1 MRRREKKIFSAVFV
15 IVMTYCAIFL
25 AGMLCQN
32 GSNTVQAADSISREE
47 WIHTLVDTFQMKIEG
62 ELVPDDYY
70 KDVSESTV
78 TYYRDI
84 LTAVNFGVI
93 DLEAGEEFKPKDPVT
108 REFAAQTLNFCLG
121 YELEENAQYTM
132 NDQDSLKYIQSDQ
145 VALNQG
151 WFTLIDGAFQP
162 DKAVTE
168 AEKTSMVAFA
178 KSVLAASEIDENHKN
193 TYEFAEGVIVVP
205 EEISVELTED
215 HKVLIYDHS
224 VELAEGDTFAV
235 FSNGLAYVY
244 KAVGIA
250 SKSYGIEVQTE
261 DVDYDTVVKKY
272 DAEGVIE
279 ANLGDFVPASDDI
292 IMDIKYADGT
302 VEENADTSKRARA
315 ARIEGTKWLK
325 EIKLTQKIGNGKIA
339 CTVSNIEVRYRTD
352 SLRGEYL
359 FSVSGKAK
367 VEGTVSGKKSKTVHV
382 GHLRIYGIGLVNVD
396 MIFSAEGSI
405 TVNFTSGFSTG
416 VEKVRGQ
423 GVRTIK
429 NFSASK
435 WRISMKTELR
445 EACRV
450 SFVIE
455 IPAVAKG
462 TVYGELGI
470 KAAVDVE
477 VYLDGKKPKT
487 CMDLDA
493 YMYAEIGYSLTVF
506 GQRVTSG
513 TIPIYTA
520 SDSPI
525 RVCYHIEDGKQ
536 VAACKRPESSSRV
549 GKGKYYT
556 LGDAS
561 GTYSSGCFIAPA
573 EGEVVPTFEY
583 TVDND
588 GNATITKYNG
598 NTYALTIP
606 EELDGYPVVGI
617 GKAAFKRKTS
627 LGAVV
632 IPDGVTKIAAEAFSN
647 CGNLNSVSLP
657 NGLVELEGAAF
668 EACQELDLIV
678 IPKSL
683 VKCKYA
689 FLGSGGIIGP
699 FGYCSSLRN
708 VIFEEGIKAIPEEIF
723 YGCTGLREVKIPDTV
738 TKIGKEAFMDCVNI
752 ERVDTGASVTEIG
765 IRAFANCKS
774 ISELKLSKQLVY
786 MDGEAFV
793 NCISLKEIE
802 IPKTLAKCGYA
813 FLSSGGAIGPFGY
826 CSNLTNVIFEEGIKM
841 IPEEIF
847 LGCTGLREVKIPD
860 TVTKIG
866 KEAFMDCINIERV
879 DTGVSVTEIGIRAFA
894 NCKNISELKLSKQL
908 VYIDG
913 EAFVNCISLKEI
925 EIPKTLAK
933 CGHAFLSNGGAIG
946 PFGYCSNLTNVIFE
960 EGITMVPEEIFLGCT
975 GLREVRIPNTVMEIG
990 ANAFRECT
998 NLEKAVLPNG
1008 LVAIYGS
1015 AFSNCSN
1022 LLEINIPDSVTSMG
1036 TYTFESCTAMK
1047 KVHLPNK
1054 RVTIAEGMFSGC
1066 TSLVEINWPD
1076 TVETVGVNAFK
1087 NCAFLPEVHLPANVK
1102 TIGNNAFS
1110 GCTAL
1115 KKFVF
1120 SDQVR
1125 EIGANAFSN
1134 CDALTEI
1141 VLPDS
1146 LRTLGD
1152 AAFSSCD
1159 LLATVDLGAGVRVIP
1174 ASCFYESPVLE
1185 KIILPQQVTAVR
1197 ANAFKNCTKLT
1208 GITMNRNI
1216 TAIDATAFSYPD
1228 RTTIYG
1234 VAGTY
1239 PETFAKENGFSF
1251 SVLNVP
1257 AKSIKLSQASRVAR
1271 GGTLQ
1276 LTAKITPQDSSDELT
1291 WTSTD
1296 EGILTVDKTG
1306 LIKGVK
1312 TGTASITVMA
1322 GDVVETLDITVYE
1335 KVTGI
1340 GLNVTSKE
1348 VTIGNILQLSATVYP
1363 NNADNKKVK
1372 WSSSD
1377 TKVATVTAN
1386 GRVTAIAYGTAT
1398 ITATTEDGGYTR
1410 SCTLTVKPV
1419 SVTGIS
1425 LNTKTADVGIGGS
1438 CQLIAEILPE
1448 NATNKEV
1455 TWTSSKPEI
1464 AEVKDGL
1471 VTGIREGTAII
1482 IVKSKDGAKTASCTI
1497 TVKNLSV
1504 TGITLDRRE
1513 LDMEINE
1520 TYRLIPSISPTG
1532 ANNQNITWA
1541 SDNEE
1546 VAAVS
1551 DGTVTAKKVGTAI
1564 ITATTEDG
1572 SYTAACTVTVTEP
1585 APGQDVTGVTLSK
1598 ETLSIEEGN
1607 CALLEA
1613 FVEPETAKNQTVTWS
1628 TSDEEIAEVDPETGI
1643 VSGVAEGTTTITATT
1658 EDGGYTADCEVTVTA
1673 MAEDTVPVEN
1683 VSVIPSE
1690 GDLSQDQTIEAGKQ
1704 FVLSAEVYPADATNQ
1719 NVIWL
1724 SSNKEV
1730 ATVTQEGTVTAVG
1743 AGEVT
1748 LMAISENGGRRV
1760 EYKIQVLPAKVQ
1772 VTDIQ
1777 LGKTQLSLNIGDQ
1790 EKLTAE
1796 ILPEEA
1802 ADTPLIWKSDHEEVA
1817 TVDSNGVV
1825 TATGEG
1831 TAVITVMAEDESEVT
1846 AQCTVQ
1852 VSKKTNPPVD
1862 PDKPD
1867 DPNPPVDPDKPDDPN
1882 PPVDPD
1888 KPVTPVNP
1896 GTSGRPGT
1904 TGGNNRPSLSVGS
1917 KKKLSS
1923 GTYKITANSAKKEVT
1938 FVKPASTGKKSVTV
1952 SATVKI
1958 DGQTFKVTGIEAKA
1972 FKNNKKLK
1980 SVSIGKNVK
1989 KIGKEAFS
1997 GCKKLSKVTIKGTAL
2012 KSIGRNTFKNINK
2025 KAVFKVPRKKMKQYK
2040 KLLGSKTGYK
2050 KTMKLK

>member
-145 VALNQG
+145 VALNHG
-151 WFTLIDGAFQP
+151 WFALIDGAFQP

-279 ANLGDFVPASDDI
+279 ANLGNFVPASDDI
-292 IMDIKYADGT
+292 IVDINYEDGT
-302 VEENADTSKRARA
+302 VEEAADTSERARA
-315 ARIEGTKWLK
+315 ARIQGSKK
-325 EIKLTQKIGNGKIA
+325 IQNIKFFQKIKNGKIG
-339 CTVSNIEVRYRTD
+339 CTISNIKVNYRVNGFGD
-352 SLRGEYL
+352 WL
-359 FSVSGKAK
+359 FSISGKAK
-367 VEGTVSGKKSKTVHV
+367 GSCDIKTEGSLTLRMGTIPIAGV
-382 GHLRIYGIGLVNVD
+382 GEVYVD
-396 MIFSAEGSI
+396 MIYSAEGSI
-405 TVNFTSGFSTG
+405 SVLISSRFETG
-416 VEKVRGQ
+416 IEKVRGQ
-423 GVRTIK
+423 GIRRIK
-429 NFSASK
+429 NFKTADPEISAHA
-435 WRISMKTELR
+435 ELKA
-445 EACRV
+445 ACKV
-450 SFVIE
+450 AFAIQ
-455 IPAVAKG
+455 IPLMAKG
-462 TVYGELGI
+462 TIYGEAGV
-470 KAAVDVE
+470 KADADIE
-477 VYLDGKKPKT
+477 IYTDGKKPEV
-487 CMDLDA
+487 CMDLGA
-493 YMYAEIGYSLTVF
+493 HMYATAGYSVIVF
-506 GQRVTSG
+506 GQQVAADI
-513 TIPIYTA
+513 IPIYTE
-520 SDSPI
+520 SNSPV
-525 RVCYHIEDGKQ
+525 RRYYHIEDNNT
-536 VAACKRPESSSRV
+536 VSACKRADSSSHV
-549 GKGKYYT
+549 GKRGY
-556 LGDAS
+556 
-561 GTYSSGCFIAPA
+561 YSSMDSSGNYGSDWFIAPF
-573 EGEVVPTFEY
+573 EEEEVPIFEY
-583 TVDND
+583 TVDD
-588 GNATITKYNG
+588 AGNATITKYNG
-598 NTYALTIP
+598 NAYTLTIP
-606 EELDGYPVVGI
+606 EELDGYPVTAI
-617 GKAAFKRKTS
+617 GKGAFRNNKR
-627 LGAVV
+627 LGSVV
-632 IPDGVTKIAAEAFSN
+632 IPDAVISIGIDAFNGCSNLQNVILPDNNKYTYIDEGVFANTTSLNDIQIPDYVTQIKYRAFYNCGLKSLKLNDDITYIGEEAF
-647 CGNLNSVSLP
+647 CGCTKLADLTLPKYLELYGSACFGGCNSLQSIEIPRYIKGNDYYPDYHYMVDKMMKGMFYGCDQLKEVKFAKGITAIPHNLFNGCTGIEEITIPDTVSVIGYHAFNLCSSLKKV
-657 NGLVELEGAAF
+657 NL
-668 EACQELDLIV
+668 
-678 IPKSL
+678 PKSL
-683 VKCKYA
+683 TKIEVMAFRGCTSLENIDIPDSVTEISHCA
-689 FLGSGGIIGP
+689 FLSCRNLSEIKMPAKLRIIGTWAFKACDSLKTITIPKNVKEVPLFYDGFLTTTTESP
-699 FGYCSSLRN
+699 FVDCTKLKEVILEDGMVQLANSLFYN
-708 VIFEEGIKAIPEEIF
+708 FENLERI
-723 YGCTGLREVKIPDTV
+723 VIPDTV
-738 TKIGKEAFMDCVNI
+738 TEIGNRTFGNASALRDVTLSKNLEKIGDEV
-752 ERVDTGASVTEIG
+752 
-765 IRAFANCKS
+765 
-774 ISELKLSKQLVY
+774 
-786 MDGEAFV
+786 FV
-793 NCISLKEIE
+793 NCTSLEKIEMPDSINNMGTNLFAGCTLLSEVKLQNNKIRIQEGTFKNCTSLKKIE
-802 IPKTLAKCGYA
+802 LP
-813 FLSSGGAIGPFGY
+813 GA
-826 CSNLTNVIFEEGIKM
+826 L
-841 IPEEIF
+841 
-847 LGCTGLREVKIPD
+847 
-860 TVTKIG
+860 
-866 KEAFMDCINIERV
+866 
-879 DTGVSVTEIGIRAFA
+879 
-894 NCKNISELKLSKQL
+894 Q
-908 VYIDG
+908 YI
-913 EAFVNCISLKEI
+913 
-925 EIPKTLAK
+925 
-933 CGHAFLSNGGAIG
+933 H
-946 PFGYCSNLTNVIFE
+946 
-960 EGITMVPEEIFLGCT
+960 
-975 GLREVRIPNTVMEIG
+975 
-990 ANAFRECT
+990 ANAFEGCEK
-998 NLEKAVLPNG
+998 LESITVPDGFL
-1008 LVAIYGS
+1008 AID
-1015 AFSNCSN
+1015 
-1022 LLEINIPDSVTSMG
+1022 E
-1036 TYTFESCTAMK
+1036 
-1047 KVHLPNK
+1047 
-1054 RVTIAEGMFSGC
+1054 
-1066 TSLVEINWPD
+1066 
-1076 TVETVGVNAFK
+1076 NAFK
-1087 NCAFLPEVHLPANVK
+1087 NCKRLTSVDLKGNYVWSNAFENCRELTDVKMSDSIFNIGNAAFLNCTSIEKIRLSTGIHEIRDNTFEGCTYLNNLIIPYGVK
-1102 TIGNNAFS
+1102 SIGN
-1110 GCTAL
+1110 
-1115 KKFVF
+1115 
-1120 SDQVR
+1120 
-1125 EIGANAFSN
+1125 E
-1134 CDALTEI
+1134 
-1141 VLPDS
+1141 
-1146 LRTLGD
+1146 
-1152 AAFSSCD
+1152 
-1159 LLATVDLGAGVRVIP
+1159 
-1174 ASCFYESPVLE
+1174 
-1185 KIILPQQVTAVR
+1185 
-1197 ANAFKNCTKLT
+1197 AFKNCTRLK
-1208 GITMNRNI
+1208 NI
-1216 TAIDATAFSYPD
+1216 SIPKNVTSISDNAFSYPEEI
-1228 RTTIYG
+1228 TIYG
-1234 VAGTY
+1234 V
-1239 PETFAKENGFSF
+1239 
-1251 SVLNVP
+1251 
-1257 AKSIKLSQASRVAR
+1257 
-1271 GGTLQ
+1271 
-1276 LTAKITPQDSSDELT
+1276 
-1291 WTSTD
+1291 
-1296 EGILTVDKTG
+1296 
-1306 LIKGVK
+1306 KGSY
-1312 TGTASITVMA
+1312 AEEYA
-1322 GDVVETLDITVYE
+1322 
-1335 KVTGI
+1335 
-1340 GLNVTSKE
+1340 
-1348 VTIGNILQLSATVYP
+1348 
-1363 NNADNKKVK
+1363 NKKGMAFVEK
-1372 WSSSD
+1372 IVDVEAVEMLKEKYIVTEGDSIQLAITISPEDCNSDVTWSSSD
-1377 TKVATVTAN
+1377 ESVATVRNDGVLKAVKS
-1386 GRVTAIAYGTAT
+1386 GECTAT
-1398 ITATTEDGGYTR
+1398 VKIGNIEKTCRVIVRGRNYGLRLTGEKTLKIGTTMLLTCMDTDNRSIKAEELKWQSENPDIATVDQKGSVQGLKKGKTIIEVSLLEDPSIKGTFE
-1410 SCTLTVKPV
+1410 VEVIDEKIK
-1419 SVTGIS
+1419 VTGIS
-1425 LNTKTADVGIGGS
+1425 LDKKKLSMD
-1438 CQLIAEILPE
+1438 
-1448 NATNKEV
+1448 
-1455 TWTSSKPEI
+1455 
-1464 AEVKDGL
+1464 VKDTYKL
-1471 VTGIREGTAII
+1471 
-1482 IVKSKDGAKTASCTI
+1482 TASI
-1497 TVKNLSV
+1497 FP
-1504 TGITLDRRE
+1504 E
-1513 LDMEINE
+1513 
-1520 TYRLIPSISPTG
+1520 G

-1585 APGQDVTGVTLSK
+1585 APGQNVTGVTLSK

-1613 FVEPETAKNQTVTWS
+1613 FVDPETAKNHTVTWS
-1628 TSDEEIAEVDPETGI
+1628 TSDEEIAEVDLETGI

-1760 EYKIQVLPAKVQ
+1760 EYKIQVLPVKVQ
-1772 VTDIQ
+1772 VTDIR
-1777 LGKTQLSLNIGDQ
+1777 LGKTQLSLNIGGQ

-1852 VSKKTNPPVD
+1852 VSKK

-1867 DPNPPVDPDKPDDPN
+1867 DPNPPVDPDKPN
-1882 PPVDPD
+1882 PPVNPD

-1923 GTYKITANSAKKEVT
+1923 GTYKITANSAKREVT
-1938 FVKPASTGKKSVTV
+1938 FVKPASTGNKSVTV
-1952 SATVKI
+1952 PATVKI

>member
-802 IPKTLAKCGYA
+802 IPKTLAKCG
-813 FLSSGGAIGPFGY
+813 
-826 CSNLTNVIFEEGIKM
+826 
-841 IPEEIF
+841 
-847 LGCTGLREVKIPD
+847 
-860 TVTKIG
+860 
-866 KEAFMDCINIERV
+866 
-879 DTGVSVTEIGIRAFA
+879 
-894 NCKNISELKLSKQL
+894 
-908 VYIDG
+908 
-913 EAFVNCISLKEI
+913 
-925 EIPKTLAK
+925 
-933 CGHAFLSNGGAIG
+933 HAFLSNGGAIG

-1087 NCAFLPEVHLPANVK
+1087 NCASLPEVHLPANVK

-1174 ASCFYESPVLE
+1174 ASCFYENPVLE

-1312 TGTASITVMA
+1312 TGTASITAMA

-1425 LNTKTADVGIGGS
+1425 LNTKSADVGIGGS

-1497 TVKNLSV
+1497 TVKNLTV
-1504 TGITLDRRE
+1504 TGITLDRRK

-1532 ANNQNITWA
+1532 ANNQNVTWA

-1585 APGQDVTGVTLSK
+1585 APGQNVTGVTLSK

-1719 NVIWL
+1719 KVIWL

-1952 SATVKI
+1952 PATVKI

>member
-1 MRRREKKIFSAVFV
+1 M
-15 IVMTYCAIFL
+15 
-25 AGMLCQN
+25 
-32 GSNTVQAADSISREE
+32 
-47 WIHTLVDTFQMKIEG
+47 
-62 ELVPDDYY
+62 
-70 KDVSESTV
+70 
-78 TYYRDI
+78 
-84 LTAVNFGVI
+84 
-93 DLEAGEEFKPKDPVT
+93 
-108 REFAAQTLNFCLG
+108 
-121 YELEENAQYTM
+121 
-132 NDQDSLKYIQSDQ
+132 
-145 VALNQG
+145 
-151 WFTLIDGAFQP
+151 
-162 DKAVTE
+162 
-168 AEKTSMVAFA
+168 
-178 KSVLAASEIDENHKN
+178 
-193 TYEFAEGVIVVP
+193 
-205 EEISVELTED
+205 
-215 HKVLIYDHS
+215 
-224 VELAEGDTFAV
+224 
-235 FSNGLAYVY
+235 
-244 KAVGIA
+244 
-250 SKSYGIEVQTE
+250 
-261 DVDYDTVVKKY
+261 
-272 DAEGVIE
+272 
-279 ANLGDFVPASDDI
+279 
-292 IMDIKYADGT
+292 
-302 VEENADTSKRARA
+302 
-315 ARIEGTKWLK
+315 
-325 EIKLTQKIGNGKIA
+325 
-339 CTVSNIEVRYRTD
+339 
-352 SLRGEYL
+352 
-359 FSVSGKAK
+359 
-367 VEGTVSGKKSKTVHV
+367 
-382 GHLRIYGIGLVNVD
+382 
-396 MIFSAEGSI
+396 
-405 TVNFTSGFSTG
+405 
-416 VEKVRGQ
+416 
-423 GVRTIK
+423 
-429 NFSASK
+429 
-435 WRISMKTELR
+435 
-445 EACRV
+445 
-450 SFVIE
+450 
-455 IPAVAKG
+455 
-462 TVYGELGI
+462 
-470 KAAVDVE
+470 
-477 VYLDGKKPKT
+477 
-487 CMDLDA
+487 
-493 YMYAEIGYSLTVF
+493 
-506 GQRVTSG
+506 
-513 TIPIYTA
+513 
-520 SDSPI
+520 
-525 RVCYHIEDGKQ
+525 
-536 VAACKRPESSSRV
+536 
-549 GKGKYYT
+549 
-556 LGDAS
+556 
-561 GTYSSGCFIAPA
+561 
-573 EGEVVPTFEY
+573 
-583 TVDND
+583 
-588 GNATITKYNG
+588 
-598 NTYALTIP
+598 
-606 EELDGYPVVGI
+606 
-617 GKAAFKRKTS
+617 
-627 LGAVV
+627 
-632 IPDGVTKIAAEAFSN
+632 
-647 CGNLNSVSLP
+647 
-657 NGLVELEGAAF
+657 
-668 EACQELDLIV
+668 
-678 IPKSL
+678 
-683 VKCKYA
+683 
-689 FLGSGGIIGP
+689 
-699 FGYCSSLRN
+699 
-708 VIFEEGIKAIPEEIF
+708 
-723 YGCTGLREVKIPDTV
+723 
-738 TKIGKEAFMDCVNI
+738 
-752 ERVDTGASVTEIG
+752 
-765 IRAFANCKS
+765 
-774 ISELKLSKQLVY
+774 
-786 MDGEAFV
+786 
-793 NCISLKEIE
+793 
-802 IPKTLAKCGYA
+802 
-813 FLSSGGAIGPFGY
+813 
-826 CSNLTNVIFEEGIKM
+826 
-841 IPEEIF
+841 
-847 LGCTGLREVKIPD
+847 
-860 TVTKIG
+860 
-866 KEAFMDCINIERV
+866 
-879 DTGVSVTEIGIRAFA
+879 
-894 NCKNISELKLSKQL
+894 SKQL

-1008 LVAIYGS
+1008 LVAIYGL

-1102 TIGNNAFS
+1102 TIGNNAFL

-1174 ASCFYESPVLE
+1174 ASCFYENPVLE

-1312 TGTASITVMA
+1312 TGTASITAMA

-1425 LNTKTADVGIGGS
+1425 LNTKSADVGIGGS

-1471 VTGIREGTAII
+1471 VTGISEGTAII

-1504 TGITLDRRE
+1504 TGITLDKRE

-1532 ANNQNITWA
+1532 ANNQNVTWA

-1585 APGQDVTGVTLSK
+1585 APGQNVTGVTLSK

-1613 FVEPETAKNQTVTWS
+1613 FVEPETVKNQTVTWS

-1658 EDGGYTADCEVTVTA
+1658 EDGGYTADCGVTVIA

-1690 GDLSQDQTIEAGKQ
+1690 GDLSEDQTIEAGKQ

-1952 SATVKI
+1952 PATVKI

>member
-93 DLEAGEEFKPKDPVT
+93 DLEAGEEFKPKDPVS

-168 AEKTSMVAFA
+168 AEKNSMVAFA

-279 ANLGDFVPASDDI
+279 ANLGNFVPASDDI
-292 IMDIKYADGT
+292 IVDINYEDGT
-302 VEENADTSKRARA
+302 VEEAADTSERARA
-315 ARIEGTKWLK
+315 ARIQGSKK
-325 EIKLTQKIGNGKIA
+325 IRDIKCFQKIKNGKIG
-339 CTVSNIEVRYRTD
+339 CTVSNIKVNYRVNGFGD
-352 SLRGEYL
+352 WL
-359 FSVSGKAK
+359 FSISGKAK
-367 VEGTVSGKKSKTVHV
+367 GSCDIKGEGSLTLRMGTIPIAGV
-382 GHLRIYGIGLVNVD
+382 GEVYVD
-396 MIFSAEGSI
+396 MIYSAEGSI
-405 TVNFTSGFSTG
+405 SVLITSRFEAGI
-416 VEKVRGQ
+416 EKVRGQ
-423 GVRTIK
+423 GIRKIK
-429 NFSASK
+429 NFKTADPEISAHV
-435 WRISMKTELR
+435 ELKA
-445 EACRV
+445 ACNV
-450 SFVIE
+450 AFAIQ
-455 IPAVAKG
+455 IPLMAKG
-462 TVYGELGI
+462 TIYGEAGV
-470 KAAVDVE
+470 KADADIE
-477 VYLDGKKPKT
+477 IYTDGKKPEV
-487 CMDLDA
+487 CMDLGA
-493 YMYAEIGYSLTVF
+493 HMYATAGYSVIVF
-506 GQRVTSG
+506 GQQVAAD
-513 TIPIYTA
+513 TIPIYTE
-520 SDSPI
+520 SNSPI
-525 RVCYHIEDGKQ
+525 RRYYHIEDNNT
-536 VAACKRPESSSRV
+536 VYACKRTDSSSHV
-549 GKGKYYT
+549 GKRGYYSSMNS
-556 LGDAS
+556 S
-561 GTYSSGCFIAPA
+561 GTYGSDWFIAPFEEA
-573 EGEVVPTFEY
+573 EIPIFKY
-583 TVDND
+583 TVDD
-588 GNATITKYNG
+588 AGNATITKYNG
-598 NTYALTIP
+598 NAYTLTIP
-606 EELDGYPVVGI
+606 EELDGYPVTAIGQGAFRNNKSLGSVVIPDAVISIGIDAFNGCSNLENVILPDNNKYTYIDEGVFANTTSLNDIQIPDYVTQIKYRAFYNCGLKHLNLSDNITYIKEQAFYGCNRLVDLVLPKYLERYGSECFGECDSLNSVEISKYIEENDYYPDYHYTVDSFQKGMFYGCDNLKEVKFAKGITSIAHNLFNGCTGIEEIVIPDTVSVIGYHAFNLCKSLRKIHLPESLTKIEVMAFRGCVSLENIDIPDSVVEIGSCAFISCHSFTNIQLPSKLKILGTWAFRDCSSLQTITIPKTLISVPKYYDGWIMGTNTTESPFVECPKLKQISLEDGMQKVPNELFHNHASLEKLVFPDTVTEIGDNAFLNASALENVILPQKLYKIGNASFANCKSLEKIEIPDTVQYMGSNIFAGCRLLKEVKLQKDKIYIQAGTFKDCTSLEKIELPSSLQYFDTSAFEGCENLKSIIVPEGFVGVENNAFKKCIRLTSVDLKGNYIWSNAFEDCKELTDVKMSDSIFNI
-617 GKAAFKRKTS
+617 GKAAFLNCTS
-627 LGAVV
+627 
-632 IPDGVTKIAAEAFSN
+632 IEKIRLSTGIHEIRDN
-647 CGNLNSVSLP
+647 T
-657 NGLVELEGAAF
+657 F
-668 EACQELDLIV
+668 E
-678 IPKSL
+678 
-683 VKCKYA
+683 
-689 FLGSGGIIGP
+689 
-699 FGYCSSLRN
+699 
-708 VIFEEGIKAIPEEIF
+708 
-723 YGCTGLREVKIPDTV
+723 GCTYLNNLIIP
-738 TKIGKEAFMDCVNI
+738 
-752 ERVDTGASVTEIG
+752 
-765 IRAFANCKS
+765 
-774 ISELKLSKQLVY
+774 Y
-786 MDGEAFV
+786 
-793 NCISLKEIE
+793 
-802 IPKTLAKCGYA
+802 
-813 FLSSGGAIGPFGY
+813 
-826 CSNLTNVIFEEGIKM
+826 
-841 IPEEIF
+841 
-847 LGCTGLREVKIPD
+847 
-860 TVTKIG
+860 
-866 KEAFMDCINIERV
+866 
-879 DTGVSVTEIGIRAFA
+879 
-894 NCKNISELKLSKQL
+894 
-908 VYIDG
+908 
-913 EAFVNCISLKEI
+913 
-925 EIPKTLAK
+925 
-933 CGHAFLSNGGAIG
+933 
-946 PFGYCSNLTNVIFE
+946 
-960 EGITMVPEEIFLGCT
+960 
-975 GLREVRIPNTVMEIG
+975 
-990 ANAFRECT
+990 
-998 NLEKAVLPNG
+998 
-1008 LVAIYGS
+1008 
-1015 AFSNCSN
+1015 
-1022 LLEINIPDSVTSMG
+1022 
-1036 TYTFESCTAMK
+1036 
-1047 KVHLPNK
+1047 
-1054 RVTIAEGMFSGC
+1054 
-1066 TSLVEINWPD
+1066 
-1076 TVETVGVNAFK
+1076 GVNS
-1087 NCAFLPEVHLPANVK
+1087 
-1102 TIGNNAFS
+1102 IGN
-1110 GCTAL
+1110 
-1115 KKFVF
+1115 
-1120 SDQVR
+1120 
-1125 EIGANAFSN
+1125 E
-1134 CDALTEI
+1134 
-1141 VLPDS
+1141 
-1146 LRTLGD
+1146 
-1152 AAFSSCD
+1152 
-1159 LLATVDLGAGVRVIP
+1159 
-1174 ASCFYESPVLE
+1174 
-1185 KIILPQQVTAVR
+1185 
-1197 ANAFKNCTKLT
+1197 AFKNCTRLK
-1208 GITMNRNI
+1208 NI
-1216 TAIDATAFSYPD
+1216 SIPKNVTSISDNAFSYPEEI
-1228 RTTIYG
+1228 TIYG
-1234 VAGTY
+1234 VKGSYAEEYANKKGMAFV
-1239 PETFAKENGFSF
+1239 EKIVDVEAVEMLKE
-1251 SVLNVP
+1251 
-1257 AKSIKLSQASRVAR
+1257 KY
-1271 GGTLQ
+1271 
-1276 LTAKITPQDSSDELT
+1276 
-1291 WTSTD
+1291 
-1296 EGILTVDKTG
+1296 ILTEGDSVQ
-1306 LIKGVK
+1306 L
-1312 TGTASITVMA
+1312 AITISPEDCNS
-1322 GDVVETLDITVYE
+1322 DVT
-1335 KVTGI
+1335 
-1340 GLNVTSKE
+1340 
-1348 VTIGNILQLSATVYP
+1348 
-1363 NNADNKKVK
+1363 

-1377 TKVATVTAN
+1377 ESVATVRNDGVLKAVKS
-1386 GRVTAIAYGTAT
+1386 GECTAT
-1398 ITATTEDGGYTR
+1398 VKIGNIEKTCRVIVRGRNYGLRLTGEKTLKIGTTMLLTCMDTDNRSIKAEELKWQSENPDIATVDQKGSVQGLKKGKTIIEVSLLEDPSIKGTFE
-1410 SCTLTVKPV
+1410 VEVIDEKIK
-1419 SVTGIS
+1419 VTGIS
-1425 LNTKTADVGIGGS
+1425 LDKKKLSMD
-1438 CQLIAEILPE
+1438 
-1448 NATNKEV
+1448 
-1455 TWTSSKPEI
+1455 
-1464 AEVKDGL
+1464 VKDTYKL
-1471 VTGIREGTAII
+1471 TA
-1482 IVKSKDGAKTASCTI
+1482 
-1497 TVKNLSV
+1497 
-1504 TGITLDRRE
+1504 
-1513 LDMEINE
+1513 
-1520 TYRLIPSISPTG
+1520 SISPEG

-1551 DGTVTAKKVGTAI
+1551 DGTVTAKKAGTAI

-1719 NVIWL
+1719 KVIWL

-1760 EYKIQVLPAKVQ
+1760 EYKIQVLPVKVQ
-1772 VTDIQ
+1772 VTDIR
-1777 LGKTQLSLNIGDQ
+1777 LGKTQLSLDIGGQ

-1796 ILPEEA
+1796 ILPKEA

-1817 TVDSNGVV
+1817 TVDSDGMV

-1867 DPNPPVDPDKPDDPN
+1867 DPNPPVDPDKPDDSN
-1882 PPVDPD
+1882 SPVNPD

-1917 KKKLSS
+1917 KRKLSS